1 MADNN
6 VLTAKQAGVIEI
18 LRDTGAKMFAAD
30 IAEARPE
37 LFDKGARSVS
47 PLMTHLFKRG
57 LVDKEK
63 ASVETVNAEGNAVTK
78 ELTRYWV
85 TEAGSS
91 LEYSIAASKE

>member
-1 MADNN
+1 MADNNN

-18 LRDTGAKMFAAD
+18 LRETGAKMFAAD
-30 IAEARPE
+30 IAALRPE
-37 LFDKGARSVS
+37 LFEKGAKSVS
-47 PLMTHLFKRG
+47 PLMTHLVKRE

-85 TEAGSS
+85 TEAGAS
-91 LEYSIAASKE
+91 LDYSIKAE